1 MLGSPLCVCCSAQT
15 EICQSLFLDLHAGG
29 NIAEQTMEQLYSEAA
44 GKFLA
49 DRFVVGTCPKC
60 KYEVRTGGLRWS
72 GLCLCLKLPP
82 SAWVQP
88 TLA

>member
-1 MLGSPLCVCCSAQT
+1 M
-15 EICQSLFLDLHAGG
+15 DLHAAG

-60 KYEVRTGGLRWS
+60 KYEVSRDPGGTS
-72 GLCLCLKLPP
+72 
-82 SAWVQP
+82 
-88 TLA
+88 TT

>member
-1 MLGSPLCVCCSAQT
+1 LFATAAAAAGCCCCCCRLLLLLHDRAQT
-15 EICQSLFLDLHAGG
+15 EICQSLFNDLHAAG

-60 KYEVRTGGLRWS
+60 KYEVRQYSTLQ
-72 GLCLCLKLPP
+72 
-82 SAWVQP
+82 SAS
-88 TLA
+88 TR